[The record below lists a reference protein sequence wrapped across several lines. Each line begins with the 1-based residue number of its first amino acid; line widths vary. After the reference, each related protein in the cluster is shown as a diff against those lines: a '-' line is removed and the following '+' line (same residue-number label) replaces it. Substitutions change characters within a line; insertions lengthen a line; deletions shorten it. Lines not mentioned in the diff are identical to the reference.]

1 MIDVYPDARA
11 VGGAPLHVAAHLSK
25 LGWCARMIT
34 RLGRD
39 PEGDLIRAT
48 LERHGVDVS
57 LVETDEELATGT
69 VTIHM
74 SGTSHR
80 FEIHKPAAWDAI
92 QGPVGLPLHDVFL
105 YGTLAARCETSRA
118 TMLRLLNGDCAM
130 RVFDANLRPPDVD
143 AALTRHALSM
153 ATVCKVNDDE
163 LIDVGEML
171 GLAATPQALFEFAP
185 RLEWLCVTKGG
196 DGAKLHH
203 RSGTRYSA
211 PAPEVEIIDSVG
223 AGDAFLAGLIDGLAN
238 RLPPPE
244 VLEHALSTATSVLTT
259 RGGLP
264 NLRC

>member
-11 VGGAPLHVAAHLSK
+11 VAGAPLHVAAHLSK

-74 SGTSHR
+74 SGDSHR

-92 QGPVGLPLHDVFL
+92 QGPAELPPHDVFL
-105 YGTLAARCETSRA
+105 YGTLAARSETSRA
-118 TMLRLLNGDCAM
+118 TMVRLLNGDYPM

-163 LIDVGEML
+163 LIDVAGML
-171 GLAATPQALFEFAP
+171 GLAATPQALIEFAP
-185 RLEWLCVTKGG
+185 ALEWLCVTKGAA
-196 DGAKLHH
+196 GAELFD
-203 RSGTRYSA
+203 RSGARYSA
-211 PAPEVEIIDSVG
+211 RAPEVEIIDSVG
-223 AGDAFLAGLIDGLAN
+223 AGDAFVAGLIDGLAN
-238 RLPPPE
+238 RMPPRE
-244 VLEHALSTATSVLTT
+244 ALEHAQAAATSVLAT

-264 NLRC
+264 DL

>member
-11 VGGAPLHVAAHLSK
+11 VAGAPLHVAAHLSK

-92 QGPVGLPLHDVFL
+92 QGPAGLPPHEVFL

-118 TMLRLLNGDCAM
+118 TMLRLLDGDCSM
-130 RVFDANLRPPDVD
+130 RVFDANLRPPDIDV
-143 AALTRHALSM
+143 ALVRHALSM
-153 ATVCKVNDDE
+153 ATVCKVNDEE
-163 LIDVGEML
+163 LIDVAGML
-171 GLAATPQALFEFAP
+171 GIAVTPQALFEVALA
-185 RLEWLCVTKGG
+185 LEWLCVTKGAS
-196 DGAKLHH
+196 GAELFD
-203 RSGTRYSA
+203 RSGASFSA
-211 PAPEVEIIDSVG
+211 RAPEVEIIDSVG
-223 AGDAFLAGLIDGLAN
+223 AGDAFVAGLIDGLAQ
-238 RLPPPE
+238 RLPPQE
-244 VLEHALSTATSVLTT
+244 ALEHALSTATSVLTT

-264 NLRC
+264 SL